1 MLKDEKLII
10 NIIKFG
16 PIIFVI
22 IFAFFITETFI
33 YEKNLSFKK
42 EIQLVEKTY
51 FDDNKKRIKNEVERV
66 YEEIKEE
73 KAQAEEALKE
83 MIKDRVYEAH
93 KIATNI
99 YTEESK
105 FDNGLKHSEE
115 HIFKTIK
122 NALGSIIYNKGRGY
136 FFIDS
141 AQGVGLL
148 QPLNKELENKNKL
161 EFKDAKGYQ
170 FVKTIVQ
177 TIKDKTERFDTYYWY
192 KGSNRDKSYKKT
204 SFYKYFEP
212 FNFAIGTGEYIED
225 FENEIKQRLLKRI
238 RKMRFNKSGYIFI
251 FDEKGKTLSSF
262 KDEIIG
268 TNRLNVQDING
279 RFYVKDIIAF
289 AKKEQKGFIPYF
301 MKFKPGEE
309 EKNRTKIS
317 YVKFFKDWNWV
328 IGTGFYLDNLN
339 QQIAERKFLLTNSMN
354 ESIKQIIIISLI
366 LTLFFV
372 LLSFYISRM
381 ITHRLVEYKK
391 NLEAQIIENIEQK
404 ETLLEAQKVAKIG
417 SWKLIPS
424 TNIAEWSEEVLHI
437 FGIEEKSITLSPE
450 YMRNIILE
458 EDLIEFELFL
468 EECMIENK
476 QNRTMFRIYKPDNEI
491 RWLECRGRLDKEKN
505 IIIGTIQ
512 DITES
517 KNLEIEK
524 KDKEQLLYQQSKL
537 AAMGEMIGN
546 IAHQWRQPLSV
557 ISVTA
562 TGAKLQKEM
571 DCLNDENLD
580 KTFDAINESAQY
592 LSQTIE
598 DFRSFF
604 NPSNLKVNKFNISN
618 TISKT
623 LNIMNI
629 QLSNKNIKIIKEIKD
644 VEISS
649 IENELIQVLINILEN
664 SKDTLMEKE
673 HPTKLLFISTEGKGT
688 NLIIKIKDN
697 GQGIQEDIMEKIFE
711 PYFTT
716 KHKSQGTGLGLYMS
730 SEIIKK
736 HLKGDITVKNTTY
749 IYEGEKYKGAKFTI
763 TIPILS
769 EES

>member
-262 KDEIIG
+262 KKEFIG
-268 TNRLNVQDING
+268 KNRIKEQDING
-279 RFYVKDIIAF
+279 HFYIKDIINF
-289 AKKEQKGFIPYF
+289 AKKEQEGFIPYII
-301 MKFKPGEE
+301 KFKPEEE

-317 YVKFFKDWNWV
+317 YVKFFKDWNWI

-339 QQIAERKFLLTNSMN
+339 QQIAERKVLLTNSMN
-354 ESIKQIIIISLI
+354 ESIKQIIVISLI

-512 DITES
+512 DVTES

-571 DCLNDENLD
+571 NLFDEDKFYETMDRIND
-580 KTFDAINESAQY
+580 SAQY
-592 LSQTIE
+592 LSNTIE
-598 DFRSFF
+598 DFRGFF
-604 NPSNLKVNKFNISN
+604 DQKNKVIKEFNISN

-623 LNIMNI
+623 LNLISS
-629 QLSNKNIKIIKEIKD
+629 QFETKEIELVQDIKD
-644 VEISS
+644 FKIKSF
-649 IENELIQVLINILEN
+649 ENELIQVLMNILNN
-664 SKDTLMEKE
+664 SKDAILSIQPEQ
-673 HPTKLLFISTEGKGT
+673 KLIFIKTYQKN
-688 NLIIKIKDN
+688 NLSYIEIYDSA
-697 GQGIQEDIMEKIFE
+697 QGIPENIIDRIFE

-716 KHKSQGTGLGLYMS
+716 KHQSQGTGVGLYMS
-730 SEIIKK
+730 Q
-736 HLKGDITVKNTTY
+736 DIVKNSLYGKLRVENYTY
-749 IYEGEKYKGAKFTI
+749 FYKDIKCKGAKFTI
-763 TIPILS
+763 TL
-769 EES
+769 